1 MKKGLLELTVDELRQ
16 EVRKCHEHMKRCLD
30 VLCGKKKVEPVE
42 LVDVDDS
49 IDLELFYKCRQ
60 VADGGKVKS

>member
-1 MKKGLLELTVDELRQ
+1 MSRTLEELTVDELRQ
-16 EVRKCHEHMKRCLD
+16 EVRKCHEHMKRCLA
-30 VLCGKKKVEPVE
+30 VLDGEKKVEPVE

-60 VADGGKVKS
+60 VADKK

>member
-1 MKKGLLELTVDELRQ
+1 MSRTLEELTVDELRQ
-16 EVRKCHEHMKRCLD
+16 EVMKCHEHMKRCLD
-30 VLCGKKKVEPVE
+30 VLDGEKKVEPVE

-60 VADGGKVKS
+60 VADKK